1 MIKVR
6 FGTLIAKDVL
16 EMVGS
21 KWAAI
26 FPLRITSAI
35 TFANGNPAMPA
46 HRLSLPRIG
55 LLEPRYHKRRFRL
68 ELAMRNIVVRERTI
82 KGVLP
87 RNKGDWNVIPPRT
100 GVWVIVS
107 PVIRR
112 PIEVSTAS
120 VVGDRIIA
128 SGLFSDPKYRGN
140 NVRLPRV
147 ALDRRSR
154 TGRDEHLWFH
164 LEQRLLPQFH
174 CVPGEICRSRVRRS
188 RLFIPEDFRDAS
200 NCQT

>member
-55 LLEPRYHKRRFRL
+55 LLEPRYYKRRFRL

-112 PIEVSTAS
+112 PIEVPTAP

-128 SGLFSDPKYRGN
+128 SGLDRKST
-140 NVRLPRV
+140 RLNSSHRCISYAV
-147 ALDRRSR
+147 FCLKKK
-154 TGRDEHLWFH
+154 TNE
-164 LEQRLLPQFH
+164 E
-174 CVPGEICRSRVRRS
+174 
-188 RLFIPEDFRDAS
+188 
-200 NCQT
+200 